1 MILRLIS
8 PVILLLSGMVSLLVS
23 AEKLEIATE
32 HFPPYNYVAD
42 NIVTGINTELIQRS
56 CEIAAIDC
64 SIQSYPWLRAMALTL
79 SNENSGLYSTS
90 RSVERESQF
99 QWVGPLASSNSF
111 FYRLKSRPE
120 IKVVNLEDAKN
131 YVVGVARGDVY
142 EAYLQQKGFSY
153 GKNLLGFT
161 TKAEVANL
169 FVQGKVDLL
178 IGSWQILPMWLAP
191 YEASVDDVE
200 PLLALNSIGENYLA
214 LNLNVPK
221 PLVDKL
227 QKALVQLRESGE
239 YQQIIEKYQYS
250 LQSNVSK
257 SN

>member
-32 HFPPYNYVAD
+32 HFPPYNYMAD
-42 NIVTGINTELIQRS
+42 NIVTGINTELVQRS

-99 QWVGPLASSNSF
+99 QWVGPLANSDTF
-111 FYRLKSRPE
+111 FFRLKSRPE
-120 IKVVNLEDAKN
+120 VKVVNLDDAKK

-142 EAYLQQKGFSY
+142 EAYLQQNGFSY
-153 GKNLLGFT
+153 GENLFGFT
-161 TKAEVANL
+161 TKADAVNL
-169 FVQGKVDLL
+169 FVQGKIDLL

-191 YEASVDDVE
+191 YNATVEDVE
-200 PLLALNSIGENYLA
+200 ATMQLNAIGANYLA

-221 PLVDKL
+221 PIVAKL
-227 QKALVQLRESGE
+227 QQALQQLRDSGE
-239 YQQIIEKYQYS
+239 YQQIVEKYQHS
-250 LQSNVSK
+250 LQAEGNK
-257 SN
+257 KN